1 MTKYAQVKDG
11 AVYRV
16 RDLTAEQI
24 ADIPAHKAAYILPY
38 IEVARP
44 VYDPATHHAPVR
56 QPDAIGVSDV
66 TQVWDAPVAKTAG
79 EIDADK
85 DSVVSR
91 IDLDPYLRAFALAM
105 LDEIN
110 LLRGQHSLAARTA
123 TQLKNAVKAK
133 L

>member
-1 MTKYAQVKDG
+1 MTKYAHVKDG
-11 AVYRV
+11 AVYRIK
-16 RDLTAEQI
+16 DLTAEQI
-24 ADIPAHKAAYILPY
+24 ADIPAHKAVYILPY

-56 QPDAIGVSDV
+56 QPDVIGASDV

-85 DSVVSR
+85 DTVVSR

-110 LLRGQHSLAARTA
+110 LLRDQHSLAARTA